1 MKKKKGYALLITI
14 ILTLVMTLTTITMLT
29 IVYRYTGIINK
40 RKAELQDKVYSEEVS
55 YDSYSSNI

>member
-40 RKAELQDKVYSEEVS
+40 RKAELQDKVYSIEGS
-55 YDSYSSNI
+55 YEYYSSNI

>member
-40 RKAELQDKVYSEEVS
+40 RKVELQDKVYSVEVS
-55 YDSYSSNI
+55 YEYSSSNI

>member
-40 RKAELQDKVYSEEVS
+40 RKAELQDKVYSVEVS
-55 YDSYSSNI
+55 YEYYSSNI

>member
-40 RKAELQDKVYSEEVS
+40 RKVELQDKVYSVEVS
-55 YDSYSSNI
+55 YEYYSSNI